1 MLSGGV
7 FLELDL
13 RGVLVELGRDSE
25 VTKADVALT
34 GGEEEDVTAL
44 GVVLHMS
51 DDLGKLFNVN
61 RLQVHDLVG

>member
-25 VTKADVALT
+25 VAKADIALT
-34 GGEEEDVTAL
+34 GGEEEDITAL
-44 GVVLHMS
+44 GVVLHVG

>member
-7 FLELDL
+7 LLELDL

-25 VTKADVALT
+25 VAKADVTLT
-34 GGEEEDVTAL
+34 GGEEEDVATL

-61 RLQVHDLVG
+61 RLQVHDLIG